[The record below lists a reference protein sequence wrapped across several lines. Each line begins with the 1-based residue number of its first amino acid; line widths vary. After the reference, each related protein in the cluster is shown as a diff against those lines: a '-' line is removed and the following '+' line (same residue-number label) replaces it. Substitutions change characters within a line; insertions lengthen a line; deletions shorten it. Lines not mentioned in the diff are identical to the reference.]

1 MNCRPTP
8 IAACLAVAFAV
19 PALAEEAVR
28 LDPLVI
34 TGSRVEQNTF
44 DLPAAIDVVDAATIG
59 AGQLRVNASE
69 ALAGVPGIVVQNRQN
84 YAQDLQISSRGFG
97 ARTAFGV
104 RGIRLIADGIP
115 ASMPDG
121 QGQAATFNLDR
132 AERIEVMRG
141 PLSSVY
147 GNAAG
152 GVIQVFT
159 PDGKGR
165 PTVEGRFAAGSYGSW
180 KSDLS
185 SQGEIGGLSYVV
197 DASRFVSD
205 GYRDQSEVRRDQGM
219 VKLALSPT
227 TDGRLTLVA
236 NSFRQVADDPLG
248 LDWTS
253 YSRRPEG
260 VAPVAET
267 FDTRKRISQQ
277 QGGLNYEHRF
287 GEHTLQLST
296 YTGERSVIQ
305 YQSIPVGPQANPR
318 HAGGV
323 IDFERSYAG
332 ASARWIA
339 RNRVAG
345 GRLTTTF
352 GADYERSVDER
363 QGFENFIGTTL
374 GVKGRLRRDET
385 DRVAASGFYVQ
396 SQWQGERWNFSG
408 GLRHSRV
415 GFKVSDHYIVA
426 GNGNDS
432 GSVDYRKTTPT
443 LAAMYAL
450 TPTINVYASVARGFE
465 TPSLNE
471 LFYSGPGAS
480 FSFNLKPATST
491 HLEAGVKAMLGDNA
505 RIDVA
510 LFEVRTKDELVVAAS
525 AGGRT
530 SYTNAGRTL
539 RRGIEAGLDVNWAG
553 GFSGRL
559 AYTGLRAEFDDAY
572 VSNGALVAAGNRLPG
587 VPSSQLFGELAWKHA
602 ASGFQAAVETVA
614 RSSVEVNDT
623 NSARSAPGYAVANL
637 RLGLEREFGRYS
649 LGGFVRVDNLFDRQ
663 YVGSVIVGDGNGR
676 FYESAPGRNW
686 LAGVSLKHRF

>member
-28 LDPLVI
+28 LDPVVV

-44 DLPAAIDVVDAATIG
+44 DLPAAIDVVDAAGIG
-59 AGQLRVNASE
+59 AAQLRVNASE
-69 ALAGVPGIVVQNRQN
+69 ALAAVPGIVVQNRQN

-185 SQGEIGGLSYVV
+185 SQGEVGGLSYVV

-219 VKLALSPT
+219 VKLGLSPT

-248 LDWTS
+248 LDWAS

-305 YQSIPVGPQANPR
+305 YQSIPVAPQANPR
-318 HAGGV
+318 HSGGV

-432 GSVDYRKTTPT
+432 GSVDYKKTTPT

-510 LFEVRTKDELVVAAS
+510 LFEVRTKDELVVAS
-525 AGGRT
+525 AIGGRT
-530 SYTNAGRTL
+530 SFTNAGRTL
-539 RRGIEAGLDVNWAG
+539 RRGIEAALDLRWAG

-587 VPSSQLFGELAWKHA
+587 VPGSQLFGELAWKHA

-637 RLGLEREFGRYS
+637 RMGLEREFGRYS

>member
-28 LDPLVI
+28 LDPVVV

-44 DLPAAIDVVDAATIG
+44 DLPAAIDVVDAAGIG
-59 AGQLRVNASE
+59 AAQLRVNASE
-69 ALAGVPGIVVQNRQN
+69 ALAAVPGIVVQNRQN

-165 PTVEGRFAAGSYGSW
+165 PTVEGRFVAGSYGTW

-185 SQGEIGGLSYVV
+185 SQGEVGGLSYVV

-236 NSFRQVADDPLG
+236 SSFRQVADDPLG
-248 LDWTS
+248 LDWAS

-318 HAGGV
+318 HSGGV

-363 QGFENFIGTTL
+363 QGFENFIGTRL

-432 GSVDYRKTTPT
+432 GSVDYKKTTPT

-510 LFEVRTKDELVVAAS
+510 LFEVRTKDELVVAS
-525 AGGRT
+525 AIGGRT
-530 SYTNAGRTL
+530 SFTNAGRTL
-539 RRGIEAGLDVNWAG
+539 RRGIEAALDLRWAG

-587 VPSSQLFGELAWKHA
+587 VPGSQLFGELAWKHA

-637 RLGLEREFGRYS
+637 RMGLEREFGRYS